1 MKSDPYLDNV
11 EVRIPA
17 AALTTVFDECDKY
30 DADETGGRLIGTYK
44 VSWFRR
50 LIINVTGIIEP
61 GPSAS
66 RTATSFFQDGQY
78 QANVFRD
85 IEAHHPEVEHLGNW
99 HTHHVNGYPT
109 LSGGDRETYQRIVNH
124 EQHNTKFFYALLVV
138 SRGDPDDPLNRY
150 YVRHFL
156 LRRNDSTIYEIPPK
170 AIKITNTPL
179 WWPTD
184 IIPKRGERKADA
196 NAKKTVVEVADRGI
210 DQQLLKEFYP
220 KLSSFFSEN
229 TQSIY
234 WKGAIELVDGID
246 ILVVIAEVKEGSNLV
261 YVVHLKDER
270 EDIIE
275 TVKEL
280 EKMQFNS
287 GRAAAF
293 TVQNLLN
300 QRLFQSEIES
310 RQ

>member
-1 MKSDPYLDNV
+1 MNADPYIDNV

-30 DADETGGRLIGTYK
+30 NADETGGRLIGTYK

-50 LIINVTGIIEP
+50 FIINVTGIIEP

-66 RTATSFFQDGQY
+66 RTATSFFQDGEY

-85 IEAHHPEVEHLGNW
+85 IEALHPEVEHLGNW

-109 LSGGDRETYQRIVNH
+109 LSGGDRETYRRIVNH
-124 EQHNTKFFYALLVV
+124 KQHNTKFFYALLVV

-184 IIPKRGERKADA
+184 IIPKRGEQKAEA
-196 NAKKTVVEVADRGI
+196 NAKKPVVEVADRGI
-210 DQQLLKEFYP
+210 DQQLLRELYP
-220 KLSSFFSEN
+220 KLNSFFSEN
-229 TQSIY
+229 THSIY

-246 ILVVIAEVKEGSNLV
+246 IPTIIAEVNEGSGVN

-270 EDIIE
+270 KELVKTI
-275 TVKEL
+275 KEL
-280 EKMQFNS
+280 EKMKFNT
-287 GRAAAF
+287 GRVAAF
-293 TVQNLLN
+293 TIQNKLN
-300 QRLFQSEIES
+300 RQLFQSASE
-310 RQ
+310 RR